1 MLIRFF
7 LIAFALCW
15 LITIPIAL
23 HVQGLIQVELLP
35 SRAQWLIGVIPII
48 AAAWVTRGSAD
59 RSAWLADAL
68 RTNVPSMWYAIAA
81 LLPWAMLGGALGVRM
96 LLGKE
101 LPHMGADPA
110 TLAIFGALWL
120 VLAFGEEAGWRAYA
134 LPRMLSASGFLGAA
148 TLLGVLWC
156 VWHYPKLYASPYLH
170 LDALS
175 LKGVAQFSLQIIVA
189 NYVLCWLFVRTRSAV
204 VTSLFHGSFNLVAT
218 VHALAAIDPT
228 LTLVMALTALA
239 ILVVDRDSV
248 RSARVS
254 VLQE

>member
-1 MLIRFF
+1 MLVRFF
-7 LIAFALCW
+7 VIAFALCW

-23 HVQGLIQVELLP
+23 HVQGLIETALLP
-35 SRAQWLIGVIPII
+35 PRAQWLIGVVPII

-59 RSAWLADAL
+59 RSTWLEDAL
-68 RTNVPSMWYAIAA
+68 RTSVSPMWYVIAA

-101 LPHMGADPA
+101 LPHLGADPA
-110 TLAIFGALWL
+110 TLAIVGALWL
-120 VLAFGEEAGWRAYA
+120 ALAFGEEAGWRAYA
-134 LPRMLSASGFLGAA
+134 LPRMLSVRGFLGAA

-175 LKGVAQFSLQIIVA
+175 LKGVAQFSLQIVIA
-189 NYVLCWLFVRTRSAV
+189 NYVLCWLFVRTRSAI
-204 VTSLFHGSFNLVAT
+204 VTSVFHGSFNLVAT

-228 LTLVMALTALA
+228 LTFVMALIALS
-239 ILVVDRDSV
+239 IFLVDRDSL
-248 RSARVS
+248 S
-254 VLQE
+254 